1 MRQRSVMMLRIL
13 LPAEVMLKQEVKK
26 IVAEAENGSFCLMPN
41 HIDFV
46 ATLAPGI
53 FAYEPVQGGQELLAM
68 DVGTL
73 VKKGADV
80 LVSTR
85 NAVRAPDLGKLK
97 DVVVRQYDVLDERE
111 KMVRSAAAKL
121 EASLI
126 RRFVELK

>member
-1 MRQRSVMMLRIL
+1 MMLKIL
-13 LPAEVMLKQEVKK
+13 LPAEILLEQEVKK

-41 HIDFV
+41 HTDFV
-46 ATLAPGI
+46 ATLAPGL
-53 FAYEPVQGGQELLAM
+53 FTYERAEGGKELLAM

-73 VKKGADV
+73 VKKGSDV

-97 DVVVRQYDVLDERE
+97 QVVMEQYDILDERE
-111 KMVRSAAAKL
+111 KMVRSASAKL

>member
-1 MRQRSVMMLRIL
+1 MMLKIL
-13 LPAEVMLKQEVKK
+13 LPAEVLIRQEVKK

-46 ATLAPGI
+46 ATLAPGL
-53 FAYEPVQGGQELLAM
+53 FTYESITGGQELLAM

-73 VKKGADV
+73 VKKGNDV

-97 DVVVRQYDVLDERE
+97 QVVMEQYDILDERE

>member
-1 MRQRSVMMLRIL
+1 MLLKIL
-13 LPAEVMLKQEVKK
+13 LPAEIMMEREVKK

-53 FAYEPVQGGQELLAM
+53 FTYEPVEGGQELLAM

-73 VKKGADV
+73 VKKGPEV

-85 NAVRAPDLGKLK
+85 NAVKAPDLGKLK
-97 DVVVRQYDVLDERE
+97 QVVVQQYDVLDERE

>member
-1 MRQRSVMMLRIL
+1 MLLKIL
-13 LPAEVMLKQEVKK
+13 LPAEVLITQEVKK

-53 FAYEPVQGGQELLAM
+53 FTYEPAGGGQELLAM
-68 DVGTL
+68 DAGTL
-73 VKKGADV
+73 VKRGSNV

-85 NAVRAPDLGKLK
+85 NAMRAPDLGKLK
-97 DVVVRQYDVLDERE
+97 QVVVEQYDILDERE
-111 KMVRSAAAKL
+111 KMVRSASARL

>member
-1 MRQRSVMMLRIL
+1 MLLKIL
-13 LPAEVMLKQEVKK
+13 LPAEVLMEQEVKK
-26 IVAEAENGSFCLMPN
+26 IVAEAEDGFFCLMPN

-53 FAYEPVQGGQELLAM
+53 FMYESGKGDQELLAM

-73 VKKGADV
+73 VKKGQDV
-80 LVSTR
+80 MVSTR
-85 NAVRAPDLGKLK
+85 NAVKAGELGKLK
-97 DVVVRQYDVLDERE
+97 QVVVDQYDKLDERE
-111 KMVRSAAAKL
+111 KLVRPAAAKL

>member
-1 MRQRSVMMLRIL
+1 MLLKIL
-13 LPAEVMLKQEVKK
+13 LPAEVMMEKEVTK

-53 FAYEPVQGGQELLAM
+53 FTYVLAEGGQEILAM

-73 VKKGADV
+73 VKKGMNV

-85 NAVRAPDLGKLK
+85 NATKAAELGKLK
-97 DVVVRQYDVLDERE
+97 QVVVEQYDVLDERE
-111 KMVRSAAAKL
+111 KLVRSASAKL

>member
-1 MRQRSVMMLRIL
+1 MLLKIL
-13 LPAEVMLKQEVKK
+13 LPAEVLMEQEVKK
-26 IVAEAENGSFCLMPN
+26 IVAEAEDGFFCLMPN

-53 FAYEPVQGGQELLAM
+53 FMYESGKGEQELLAM

-73 VKKGADV
+73 VKKGQDV

-85 NAVRAPDLGKLK
+85 NAVKAGELGKLK
-97 DVVVRQYDVLDERE
+97 QVVVDQYDKLDERE
-111 KMVRSAAAKL
+111 KLVRSAAAKL

>member
-1 MRQRSVMMLRIL
+1 MLLKIL
-13 LPAEVMLKQEVKK
+13 LPAEVMMVQEVKK

-53 FAYEPVQGGQELLAM
+53 FTYEKAEGGQELLAM

-73 VKKGADV
+73 VKKGSDV

-85 NAVRAPDLGKLK
+85 NAVKAAELGKLK
-97 DVVVRQYDVLDERE
+97 QVVVEQYDVLDERE
-111 KMVRSAAAKL
+111 KLVRSAAAKL

>member
-1 MRQRSVMMLRIL
+1 MLLKIL
-13 LPAEVMLKQEVKK
+13 LPAEILMQLEVKK

-46 ATLAPGI
+46 ATLAPGL
-53 FAYEPVQGGQELLAM
+53 FTYEKAEGGQEIMAM

-73 VKKGADV
+73 VKKGSDV

-97 DVVVRQYDVLDERE
+97 QVVMQQYDILDERE
-111 KMVRSAAAKL
+111 KMVRSASAKL

>member
-1 MRQRSVMMLRIL
+1 MMLKIL
-13 LPAEVMLKQEVKK
+13 LPAEILLELEVKK

-41 HIDFV
+41 HTDFV
-46 ATLAPGI
+46 ATLAPGL
-53 FAYEPVQGGQELLAM
+53 FTYERAEGGKELLAM

-73 VKKGADV
+73 VKKGAYV

-85 NAVRAPDLGKLK
+85 NAVRATDLGKLK
-97 DVVVRQYDVLDERE
+97 QVVMEQYDILDERE
-111 KMVRSAAAKL
+111 KMVRSASAKL

>member
-1 MRQRSVMMLRIL
+1 MLLKIL
-13 LPAEVMLKQEVKK
+13 LPAEVFMTQEVKK
-26 IVAEAENGSFCLMPN
+26 IVAEAEKGSFCLMPN

-46 ATLAPGI
+46 STLAPGI
-53 FAYEPVQGGQELLAM
+53 FTYEPAGGGQELLAM

-97 DVVVRQYDVLDERE
+97 QVVAEKYDILDERE
-111 KMVRSAAAKL
+111 KMVRSASARL

>member
-1 MRQRSVMMLRIL
+1 MLLKIL
-13 LPAEVMLKQEVKK
+13 LPAEVMMEQEVKK

-53 FAYEPVQGGQELLAM
+53 FSYEPVAGGQELLAM

-73 VKKGADV
+73 VKKGSNV

-85 NAVRAPDLGKLK
+85 NAVKAEELGKLK
-97 DVVVRQYDVLDERE
+97 QVVIEQYDILDERE
-111 KMVRSAAAKL
+111 KLVRSASAKL

>member
-1 MRQRSVMMLRIL
+1 MLLKIL
-13 LPAEVMLKQEVKK
+13 LPAEVLLVQEVKK

-53 FAYEPVQGGQELLAM
+53 FSYEMVAGGQELLAM

-73 VKKGADV
+73 VKKGSDV

-85 NAVRAPDLGKLK
+85 NAVKAPDLGKLK
-97 DVVVRQYDVLDERE
+97 EVVVEQYDVLDERE
-111 KMVRSAAAKL
+111 KMVRSASAKL

-126 RRFVELK
+126 RRFVDLK

>member
-1 MRQRSVMMLRIL
+1 MMLKIL
-13 LPAEVMLKQEVKK
+13 LPAEILMQLEVKK

-46 ATLAPGI
+46 ATLAPGL
-53 FAYEPVQGGQELLAM
+53 FTYEKAEGGQEIMAM

-73 VKKGADV
+73 VKKGSDV

-85 NAVRAPDLGKLK
+85 NAVRASDLGKLK
-97 DVVVRQYDVLDERE
+97 QVVVKQYDILDERE
-111 KMVRSAAAKL
+111 KMVRSASAKL

>member
-1 MRQRSVMMLRIL
+1 MMRLKIL
-13 LPAEVMLKQEVKK
+13 LPAEIMMEQEVKK

-53 FAYEPVQGGQELLAM
+53 FTYELAAGGQELLAM

-73 VKKGADV
+73 VKKGSEV

-85 NAVRAPDLGKLK
+85 NAVRATDLGKLK
-97 DVVVRQYDVLDERE
+97 QVVMEQYDILDERE
-111 KMVRSAAAKL
+111 KLVRSAAAKL

-126 RRFVELK
+126 RRLVELK

>member
-1 MRQRSVMMLRIL
+1 MLLKIL
-13 LPAEVMLKQEVKK
+13 LPAEVLMTQEVKK

-53 FAYEPVQGGQELLAM
+53 FTYLPVEGGQELMAM

-73 VKKGADV
+73 VKKGSNV
-80 LVSTR
+80 LVPTR
-85 NAVRAPDLGKLK
+85 NAVRASDLGKLK
-97 DVVVRQYDVLDERE
+97 QVVVEQYDALDERE
-111 KMVRSAAAKL
+111 KMVRSASARL
-121 EASLI
+121 EASMI

>member
-1 MRQRSVMMLRIL
+1 MLLKIL
-13 LPAEVMLKQEVKK
+13 LPAEVLMVQEVKK
-26 IVAEAENGSFCLMPN
+26 IVAEAENGSFCLKPN

-53 FAYEPVQGGQELLAM
+53 FQYEKMAGGQELLAM

-97 DVVVRQYDVLDERE
+97 EVVVQQYDILDERE

>member
-1 MRQRSVMMLRIL
+1 MM
-13 LPAEVMLKQEVKK
+13 VQEVKK

-53 FAYEPVQGGQELLAM
+53 FTYEKAEGGQELLAM

-73 VKKGADV
+73 VKKGSDV

-85 NAVRAPDLGKLK
+85 NAVKATELGKLK
-97 DVVVRQYDVLDERE
+97 QVVVEQYDVLDERE
-111 KMVRSAAAKL
+111 KLVRSASAKL

>member
-1 MRQRSVMMLRIL
+1 MMLKIL

-46 ATLAPGI
+46 ATLSPGI
-53 FAYEPVQGGQELLAM
+53 FTYEPVGGGQELLAM

-73 VKKGADV
+73 VKKGSDV

-97 DVVVRQYDVLDERE
+97 QVVVEQYDILDERE
-111 KMVRSAAAKL
+111 KMVRSASARL

>member
-1 MRQRSVMMLRIL
+1 MMLKIL
-13 LPAEVMLKQEVKK
+13 LPAEVMLTREVKK
-26 IVAEAENGSFCLMPN
+26 IIAEAENGSFCLMPN

-53 FAYEPVQGGQELLAM
+53 FTYEPIAGGQELLAM

-73 VKKGADV
+73 VKKGSNV

-97 DVVVRQYDVLDERE
+97 EVVVKQYEVLDERE
-111 KMVRSAAAKL
+111 KMVRSASARL

>member
-1 MRQRSVMMLRIL
+1 MMLKIL
-13 LPAEVMLKQEVKK
+13 LPAEVLLTQEVTK

-53 FAYEPVQGGQELLAM
+53 FTYVPVSGGQELLAM

-73 VKKGADV
+73 IKKGSDV

-97 DVVVRQYDVLDERE
+97 EVVVQLYEVLDERD
-111 KMVRSAAAKL
+111 KMVRSASARL

>member
-1 MRQRSVMMLRIL
+1 MLLKIL
-13 LPAEVMLKQEVKK
+13 LPAEIMLEQEVKK

-53 FAYEPVQGGQELLAM
+53 FTYERAEGGQELLAM

-73 VKKGADV
+73 VKKGSDV

-85 NAVRAPDLGKLK
+85 NAVKAAELGKLK
-97 DVVVRQYDVLDERE
+97 QVVVEQYDVLDERE
-111 KMVRSAAAKL
+111 KLVRSAAAKL

>member
-1 MRQRSVMMLRIL
+1 MLLKIL
-13 LPAEVMLKQEVKK
+13 LPAEILLELEVKK

-41 HIDFV
+41 HTDFV
-46 ATLAPGI
+46 ATLAPGL
-53 FAYEPVQGGQELLAM
+53 FTYERVEGGKELLAM

-85 NAVRAPDLGKLK
+85 NAVRATDLGKLK
-97 DVVVRQYDVLDERE
+97 QVVMEQYDILDERE
-111 KMVRSAAAKL
+111 KMVRSASAKL

>member
-1 MRQRSVMMLRIL
+1 MLLKIL
-13 LPAEVMLKQEVKK
+13 LPAEVLMEQEVKK
-26 IVAEAENGSFCLMPN
+26 IVAEAEDGFFCLMPN

-53 FAYEPVQGGQELLAM
+53 FMYESGKGDQELLAM

-73 VKKGADV
+73 VKKGQDV

-85 NAVRAPDLGKLK
+85 NAVKASELGKLK
-97 DVVVRQYDVLDERE
+97 QVVVDQYDKLDERE
-111 KMVRSAAAKL
+111 KLVRSAAAKL

>member
-1 MRQRSVMMLRIL
+1 MMLKIL
-13 LPAEVMLKQEVKK
+13 LPAEVMLAQEVKK
-26 IVAEAENGSFCLMPN
+26 IIAEAENGSFCLMPN

-53 FAYEPVQGGQELLAM
+53 FTYEPIAGGQELLAM

-73 VKKGADV
+73 VKKGSNV

-97 DVVVRQYDVLDERE
+97 EVVVKQYEVLDERE
-111 KMVRSAAAKL
+111 KMVRSASARL

>member
-1 MRQRSVMMLRIL
+1 MMLKIL
-13 LPAEVMLKQEVKK
+13 LPAEILIEQEVKK

-46 ATLAPGI
+46 ATLAPGL
-53 FAYEPVQGGQELLAM
+53 FTYEKAEGGQEIMAM

-73 VKKGADV
+73 VKKGSDV

-97 DVVVRQYDVLDERE
+97 QVVVKQYDVLDERE
-111 KMVRSAAAKL
+111 KMVRSASAKL

>member
-1 MRQRSVMMLRIL
+1 MMLKIL
-13 LPAEVMLKQEVKK
+13 LPAEVMLKQEVNK

-53 FAYEPVQGGQELLAM
+53 FTYVPVSGGQEMLAM

-73 VKKGADV
+73 IKKGSDV

-97 DVVVRQYDVLDERE
+97 EVVVQQYDVLDERE
-111 KMVRSAAAKL
+111 KMVRSAAARL

>member
-1 MRQRSVMMLRIL
+1 MMLRIL
-13 LPAEVMLKQEVKK
+13 LPAEVMLKQEVNK
-26 IVAEAENGSFCLMPN
+26 IIAEAENGSFCLMPN

-53 FAYEPVQGGQELLAM
+53 FTYEPVGGGQEILAM

-73 VKKGADV
+73 VKKGSDV

-97 DVVVRQYDVLDERE
+97 DVVVRQYDALDERE
-111 KMVRSAAAKL
+111 KMVRSAAARL